1 MTTNST
7 SLPDASP
14 ARDWL
19 DDLLDSDASEGRSEY
34 IPDEGFTARVMHALP
49 APMVLLPTWRRPAI
63 SALWGVAAI
72 AFAVALPGVVLD
84 VAREAF
90 RLVAANPVSLSGI
103 AGAVAIAGV
112 LMWTAAAYA
121 VRTSE

>member
-7 SLPDASP
+7 SFSDAAP

-19 DDLLDSDASEGRSEY
+19 DDLLDSDASEGRSAY
-34 IPDEGFTARVMHALP
+34 IADEGFTARVMHALP
-49 APMVLLPTWRRPAI
+49 APMALLPAWRRPAI

-72 AFAVALPGVVLD
+72 ALAVALPGVILD

-103 AGAVAIAGV
+103 AGAVAFAGV
-112 LMWTAAAYA
+112 LTWSGAVYA
-121 VRTSE
+121 LRTSE

>member
-19 DDLLDSDASEGRSEY
+19 DDLLDSDASEVRSAY
-34 IPDEGFTARVMHALP
+34 IADEGFTARVMHALP
-49 APMVLLPTWRRPAI
+49 APMALLPAWRRPAI
-63 SALWGVAAI
+63 SALWGAAAVAL
-72 AFAVALPGVVLD
+72 AVALPSVILD

-103 AGAVAIAGV
+103 AGAVAFAGV
-112 LMWTAAAYA
+112 LTWSGAVYA
-121 VRTSE
+121 LRTSE